1 MADRATLRYDT
12 PMADNAESMTLEVLK
27 SIQASIADLRQR
39 MERVE
44 ATVVETAGIV
54 KKQRRDIAGI
64 LVIMKATVGDF
75 EERVTAIE
83 ERMDVFDAMKPQA

>member
-1 MADRATLRYDT
+1 MRYDT